1 MIEAY
6 EQFPHTITFLYQTSV
21 SDGAGGWETGWKTYD
36 TSEALV
42 TPISSRE
49 FGQSSQTRN
58 PIEYEVYYPYRTDIK
73 PEMRIIYE
81 EGETL
86 TLAIKTRPM
95 DQGGAQEVMM
105 IECTYGDANG

>member
-1 MIEAY
+1 MIYED
-6 EQFPHTITFLYQTSV
+6 EQFPHTITFVHQTSV
-21 SDGAGGWETGWKTYD
+21 SDGAGGWETSWENYD
-36 TSEALV
+36 AIEALV

-58 PIEYEVYYPYRTDIK
+58 PIEYEVYYPFRTDIK
-73 PEMRIIYE
+73 PEMRVKFD
-81 EGETL
+81 GEI
-86 TLAIKTRPM
+86 LAIKSRPK

>member
-1 MIEAY
+1 MIDANE
-6 EQFPHTITFLYQTSV
+6 EFPHEIIFIHQTNV
-21 SDGAGGWETGWKTYD
+21 SDGAGGWETGWVTYD

-49 FGQSSQTRN
+49 FGQSLQTRN
-58 PIEYEVYYPYRTDIK
+58 PLEYEVFYPYRTDIK
-73 PEMRIIYE
+73 PEMRVRYD
-81 EGETL
+81 GE
-86 TLAIKTRPM
+86 TLAIKSRPK

>member
-6 EQFPHTITFLYQTSV
+6 EQFPHTITFVHQTNV
-21 SDGAGGWETGWKTYD
+21 LDGAGGWETGWDTYD

-73 PEMRIIYE
+73 PEMRVIYE
-81 EGETL
+81 DEGE

-95 DQGGAQEVMM
+95 DQGGAHEVMM
-105 IECTYGDANG
+105 IECTFGDANG